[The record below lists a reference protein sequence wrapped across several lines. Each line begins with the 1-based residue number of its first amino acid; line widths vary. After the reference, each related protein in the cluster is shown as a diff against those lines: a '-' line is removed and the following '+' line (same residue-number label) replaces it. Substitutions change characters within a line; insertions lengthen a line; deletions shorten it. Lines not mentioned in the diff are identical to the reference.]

1 MGKLKKELT
10 SHNVLYYLVIFSV
23 MLLLIIGVLGGY
35 LYQFYYKTLH
45 ADFMSGNAQYLMAIK
60 DRHENDMQIVDNIVY
75 QIGLSDDDTMF
86 YLEKQPQKA
95 IKLKEHLH
103 RYTSVSQFFDCLIYY
118 YHDDPYFYNYATSI
132 YTKSFWENG
141 CSFELASEEEF
152 MELITAGTDKLRI
165 MPEQSVVGDWIS
177 KYISGTEAILIIKTI
192 PPEYKETLICFV
204 PSGYYTKLLAGSE
217 EELRSD
223 FLYYDGQILLNRK
236 SADIE
241 ELDLQKLIDDL
252 DMNGCTRGGESY
264 QDTVRV
270 SGETYLLTMQKGN
283 SGIIYG
289 SLQSME
295 VFHDKMMNEQWSIII
310 LLLVC
315 AIPTTFV
322 LAFLSGKIMR
332 KVRRLNQLLNEEGN
346 YGLDNIE
353 NGIQTLVRTH
363 KEAEKENLPLK
374 KTRFIRDFIRGGY
387 AYRTDALVGAHK
399 AGLYIDYEKYLVVLI
414 RSREM
419 NSENKAYAFMLDTI
433 EKEESIEGYGVHMI
447 NNNQN
452 LFVLF
457 GNKEEEMEEILEK
470 MLDIEKAYCQDYV
483 MAISNYHTDI
493 GESSKAYLE
502 AETAFDNHLLTDN
515 SKIIRFRDV
524 AQKDYIN
531 LLQENYLQRL
541 KYAIRASDNT
551 AVEVAVKDI
560 CNKISGEN
568 VSLYTF
574 RILYNDI
581 IHVLLAE
588 WTGDKSEFE
597 NFYSVFSLSQCYN
610 MQDFNDL
617 LCDVCKVIIDNR
629 SGKEI
634 KNSQIVE
641 QAIAYMQ
648 EHFADPELTMNALAD
663 YLKVSSVTLAV
674 EFKNEMDVRPSD
686 YLSNLRMEKA
696 KELLSTT
703 NMLVREVSLAVGYED
718 DHVFTRRFK
727 KYTGM
732 TPGQYRG

>member
-10 SHNVLYYLVIFSV
+10 SHNVLYYLVIFCV
-23 MLLLIIGVLGGY
+23 MILLIIGLLGGY
-35 LYQFYYKTLH
+35 LYRFYYKTLH
-45 ADFMSGNAQYLMAIK
+45 TDFLSGNGQYLTAIK
-60 DRHENDMQIVDNIVY
+60 DRHENDMQITENIVY

-103 RYTSVSQFFDCLIYY
+103 RYTSVSQFFNLLMY
-118 YHDDPYFYNYATSI
+118 YHHNDPYFYNYSTSI
-132 YTKSFWENG
+132 HTKSFWENG
-141 CSFELASEEEF
+141 CSFELISQEDFMMMISEDNDVLEI
-152 MELITAGTDKLRI
+152 L
-165 MPEQSVVGDWIS
+165 PEQSVLGDWIV
-177 KYISGTEAILIIKTI
+177 KYISGEDTTIIVKKI
-192 PPEYKETLICFV
+192 PPECKETLMFFV
-204 PSGYYTKLLAGSE
+204 PSSYYTRLLAGNGE
-217 EELRSD
+217 ETRKD
-223 FLYYDGQILLNRK
+223 FLYYDGQLIVSRGNEK
-236 SADIE
+236 IE
-241 ELDLQKLIDDL
+241 EADLIQITENMEMDEK
-252 DMNGCTRGGESY
+252 TRGGVLF
-264 QDTVRV
+264 QDTVRIA
-270 SGETYLLTMQKGN
+270 GEAYLLTMQKGN

-295 VFHDKMMNEQWSIII
+295 VFHDKMKNEQWSIIV
-310 LLLVC
+310 LLMMC
-315 AIPTTFV
+315 SIPTTFILVV
-322 LAFLSGKIMR
+322 LSSKIIR
-332 KVRRLNQLLNEEGN
+332 KVRSLNQLLNEEGN

-353 NGIQTLVRTH
+353 NGIQTLVMTH
-363 KEAEKENLPLK
+363 REAEKENLPLK

-419 NSENKAYAFMLDTI
+419 NNENKAYSFMLETI
-433 EKEESIEGYGVHMI
+433 EKEEFIEGYGVHMI

-452 LFVLF
+452 LFVIF
-457 GNKEEEMEEILEK
+457 GNKEEEMEGVLEK
-470 MLDIEKAYCQDYV
+470 MLNIEKAYCQDYV
-483 MAISNYHTDI
+483 MAISNYHTEI

-515 SKIIRFRDV
+515 SKIIRFGNV
-524 AQKDYIN
+524 VQKDYIN
-531 LLQENYLQRL
+531 LLQDNYLQRL
-541 KYAIRASDNT
+541 KYAIRASDKT

-560 CNKISGEN
+560 CNKMSGEN
-568 VSLYTF
+568 ASLYTF
-574 RILYNDI
+574 RLLYNDI
-581 IHVLLAE
+581 IRVLLAE

-629 SGKEI
+629 SGKAI

-641 QAIAYMQ
+641 QAIVYMQ
-648 EHFADPELTMNALAD
+648 EHFSDPELTMNALAD
-663 YLKVSSVTLAV
+663 HLKVSSVTLAV

-686 YLSNLRMEKA
+686 YLANLRMEKA

-703 NMLVREVSLAVGYED
+703 NMLVREVSLSVGYED
-718 DHVFTRRFK
+718 DHVFMRRFK